1 MKREYNPITKEELKA
16 KLQNHS
22 RWIQDRETGER
33 LDLSM
38 FDLSNMDLRGA
49 YLVEAVAEDACFDGA
64 DLSGAVASFANMSG
78 SSFEN
83 ADLSKGIFRFT
94 DFLDCNFKCATLYD
108 ACLMHSDFYRAKF
121 KDAKMHGVNI
131 MCARFEESLLYQS
144 LIIIQE
150 GRYRIAIS
158 DKSFAQVGCER
169 HSVCEWRSFTKMQ
182 IISMDGRAA
191 LKFYPRLLDI
201 LDFYTGKG
209 PRPDWVSEVAND

>member
-16 KLQNHS
+16 KLQSHS
-22 RWIQDRETGER
+22 CWLQDNAIGER

-49 YLVEAVAEDACFDGA
+49 YLLQAIAEDACFDGA
-64 DLSGAVASFANMSG
+64 NLSGAVGSFANMSG
-78 SSFEN
+78 SSFKGAN
-83 ADLSKGIFRFT
+83 LSNSDFKFT
-94 DFLDCNFKCATLYD
+94 DFSDCDFKNANIKNSILWW
-108 ACLMHSDFYRAKF
+108 SDFNRAQFKNTKMYGVQSLGAKF
-121 KDAKMHGVNI
+121 DAAI
-131 MCARFEESLLYQS
+131 LYQS

-158 DKSFAQVGCER
+158 DKSFAQVGCKH
-169 HSVCEWRSFTKMQ
+169 HSVSEWRAFTKNE
-182 IISMDGRAA
+182 ILLMDGRAA

-209 PRPDWVSEVAND
+209 PRPDWVGEVAND